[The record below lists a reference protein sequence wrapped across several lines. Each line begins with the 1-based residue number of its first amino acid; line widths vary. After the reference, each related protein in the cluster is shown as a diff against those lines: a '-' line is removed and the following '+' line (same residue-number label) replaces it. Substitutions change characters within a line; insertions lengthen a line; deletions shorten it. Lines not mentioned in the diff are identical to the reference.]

1 MPRITRG
8 DRTYHPDELDP
19 ITGEPLEAAE
29 APAEELT
36 PAQAA
41 TRELEELGAEKSGTW
56 WSLEIDG
63 EVVKA
68 NGAVAALEAI
78 KAAQAAQAA

>member
-1 MPRITRG
+1 MPRITRE

-19 ITGEPLEAAE
+19 ITGEPLEAAA
-29 APAEELT
+29 APAREELT

-41 TRELEELGAEKSGTW
+41 TLELENLGATQSGTW
-56 WSLEIDG
+56 WSYIIPGTDRE
-63 EVVKA
+63 VKA

-78 KAAQAAQAA
+78 KAAR